1 MPNLNNQVSG
11 SAIAFIDPQVENY
24 QSLIAGVK
32 PGTEVVVLDGNRDA
46 IDQITQILALRT
58 NIDSIHIVSHG
69 APGSLQLGNGSLSA
83 DNVET
88 YSEKLQQWRSALT
101 LGADI
106 LIYGCNVASA
116 PRAYPK
122 VRQGMNSLAQS
133 SSRLKPTAYPKVR
146 QGMNS
151 LSQSSSRLKPT
162 ENKSAIQSSS
172 EDFRYETGVETNGG
186 SAGNGIDDE
195 QAIDRERAIDLDGV
209 AFIQRIAQLTN
220 SNVAASQNLTGSVA
234 KGGDWELEVRTGKI
248 ETPLV
253 FEPEVLAGYEYVLN
267 TFGAATN
274 FGAGPYPVFVDVGD
288 FNGDK
293 IKDLAVTNANA
304 PINGSNPGTSILL
317 GTSAGSFGTATQLG
331 KGPNAF
337 AIANFDGNIYDDL
350 VADNGSGSVSI
361 FLGNSSGLGTPVNL
375 SFDPRIFA
383 KYIVAADFNGDNRA
397 DIAVATNRVT
407 GSLNTNGFISILLQN
422 LDGTFSAPVNSLVGR
437 TPTFITVGDFDGD
450 GKQDDLAVTSPTDN
464 TVSILLADDNGVFSN
479 GPTIPVGTEPNFIA
493 IGRFDAD
500 NTDDLA
506 VANVTSKNVSIL
518 LQKTTGTFTAAPNLA
533 VDTNFLAAGDIDG
546 DGKSDLAVTKGT
558 PRAVSVLMGKGNGEF
573 STPIDFPVGS
583 ANSYLSVVVKDID
596 GNDRPDIAATSFND
610 NNVSI
615 LLNTPNTVNFG
626 AASYSGTEGSADTVI
641 PVTLSGGT
649 PLNDVVVPIVI
660 DPSSTATENSDYTF
674 SPTTITFPA
683 GTTTLTQNVA
693 VTIKP
698 DNLPENAETAILNFG
713 TITGGIAGT
722 TKQTTLNIVAN
733 GTVSYAIAAGT
744 PSIAEGNTGTK
755 PLTFT
760 ATRSGNT
767 GGASSVNY
775 AITGTATNSSD
786 YNNIG
791 GTSGATA
798 VTGTINFAADET
810 SKTIT
815 LDVLGDSQG
824 EPDETIAVTLSSP
837 TSPGVT
843 PTITTAT
850 ATTTITNDDKAG
862 FTINPTGLTTSELGG
877 TATFTVKLNSQ
888 PTADVALDLSSSNVT
903 EGTVSPNSLTFTPG
917 DYNQPK
923 TITVTGVD
931 DSVADGPQAYKIV
944 TAAARSTDLNY
955 NNVNPDDVA
964 VTNSDNETPGI
975 TVNPTAGLTTGED
988 GTKANFTVVL
998 NTQPTADVTIRL
1010 TTDNVAEGTVS
1021 PASITFTPATWKTA
1035 QLVTVTGVNDSIAD
1049 GDIDYKIVTEAA
1061 ESTDPNYSNKDVADV
1076 SLSNKDKDTAGISIT
1091 PTQTTATEGGAT
1103 GSYAIKLTSEPKLP
1117 VTINFTGIEINAIAP
1132 VILDS
1137 TNWNV
1142 AKTVTVTATDDS
1154 KAEGPHSGT
1163 IAHTVTSTDTK
1174 YSGQTVQDV
1183 NVAITDNDTAG
1194 VIITPTSTNATEGGA
1209 EGSYT
1214 VKLNSQP
1221 NAPVNLSFNTRS
1233 QIKAIS
1239 TINFDSSNWNVP
1251 QTITVT
1257 AIDDS
1262 KAEGTHT
1269 GTISHFVTSADT
1281 KYSST
1286 AVQDVNV
1293 AITDNDTAGVSI
1305 TSTSTTA
1312 TEGGATGSYTVKLNS
1327 QPNEPVNLIFD
1338 TGSQI
1343 NGIPGITF
1351 NSTNWNIPQTVTVT
1365 ATDDR
1370 IAEGAHTGTIAHIVG
1385 SSDPNYNGTAIPGV
1399 NVAITDN
1406 DTAGVSITPTQTT
1419 ATEGGATG
1427 SYTVKLNSQ
1436 PTADVKLNFDTGS
1449 QINPISEI
1457 TFNSTNWY
1465 IGKKIT
1471 VTATDDSIA
1480 EGTHSGTIA
1489 HAVTSSDPNYSGT
1502 AVQDVT
1508 VGITDNDTAGVS
1520 ISPTSTNATEGGAT
1534 GSYTVQLNSQPSAP
1548 VTLSFNTGSEINPV
1562 SAINFNSTN
1571 WNIPQT
1577 VTVTATDDSKAEGT
1591 HSGTIA
1597 HILTS
1602 TDPNYSGTA
1611 VQDVKVQIADND
1623 TAYVLIT
1630 PTSTTATEGG
1640 ANGNYDIKLT
1650 SQPIAPV
1657 RINFTTGQQIAA
1669 IAPLTF
1675 TPDNW
1680 NVPQNVT
1687 VKAVDDTIVEGAH
1700 SANIAHYVSSSD
1712 TRYNT
1717 SGPDVTVAITDN
1729 DTGLLLGIPTV
1740 NFSQATY
1747 QVNESPTGI
1756 VQKQITLTR
1765 TGTAEALNKSSKVEI
1780 QPVTGGSA
1788 TEGTDWKFASSDS
1801 GQVTVTFN
1809 PGEATT
1815 TFTID
1820 ISPDKEAEGTEEIA
1834 FRIASADNANI
1845 GTQSSTTLQ
1854 IFDAD
1859 RLFTDTNAPISGLFS
1874 AIWGDYNN
1882 DGKLDILGNRYIYDN
1897 TGTYN
1902 NNTGQKLSE
1911 YGFSEANRR
1920 DGYGSVWA
1928 DYNNDGR
1935 LDTSGIYGNGNNNTF
1950 NYEIYSND
1958 TGNGGVKFTPDGV
1971 LANNLSS
1978 ANASS
1983 SSADYNNDGRPDLLL
1998 NTQGSGSDY
2007 SIATTLYRNT
2017 KPVMYQDRFQDSK
2030 ARLDT
2035 GEPLFSTS
2043 EIAGATSS
2051 GVWAD
2056 YDNDGK
2062 LDILIKVRESQQTQG
2077 WSRQKAKLY
2086 RNLGDGVFKDTN
2098 VSLPGLGSEF
2108 PRFGANVYDM
2118 AWGDYDNDGKLDI
2131 LLTGAI
2137 EGADGSSQLFTKVY
2151 RNTTSTNGSASFEDI
2166 GAQIPGLSQAQ
2177 AAWGDYD
2184 NDGKLDILV
2193 TGWRQENPQSPG
2205 TSVTKIYR
2213 NTGNGFTDSGAQI
2226 DSGAQPNDKFLSDAA
2241 WGDYDKDGKLDILL
2255 TGYSTNNPYGF
2266 INEND
2271 SFTKVFRNN
2280 TPNANTPP
2288 TAPPGLKAESAGR
2301 NVTFKWNK
2309 ATDLQTPADGL
2320 SYNLQVKT
2328 SDGKYILSPMS
2339 LEDGTR
2345 QIVGL
2350 GNVSQNTQWQLKD
2363 LPRGTYNWGVQAID
2377 NAWAGSPFAFGES
2390 FMVENHPPE
2399 EQIHLGSWPLEFNQ
2413 PIKNVYTDLDGDQIN
2428 YQLTLP
2434 DGSPL
2439 YSDSKTSWLW
2449 LQDYGQNT
2457 ITFTGT
2463 PPSGSQPFKVK
2474 LIATDNYGGRS
2485 EQTFTVT
2492 TKNGRWVIDG
2502 YIDGATVFLDANKNA
2517 VLDTNEPSTT
2527 TDSGGKFNLN
2537 IPFETFDTNKNGEID
2552 PSEGNLVAT
2561 GGTDTATGLPLET
2574 PVTAP
2579 PDSTVVTLLTSL
2591 IADLTD
2597 KGIEP
2602 ESAQSLVKA
2611 ALSLPAEV
2619 DLTTLDPIEATNNN
2633 IPGGVQ
2639 VLAAMVKVQNFI
2651 TQTSGLIDGASSAVN
2666 ADIVKAVV
2674 SSITAQIQSGTVL
2687 NLSNAAA
2694 LEPIIQQAAAKI
2706 QQIDPSFNSQQVS
2719 PITSQSATVMATA
2732 NQRIDAAVSNPT
2744 GTSIPESLARL
2755 QQVALGPTT
2764 QDFKAVGAGNKP
2776 ISQVVADNTGTA
2788 LDSRIEAV
2796 VLPTGIAT
2804 PVVTG
2809 DADLGSNSPNAI
2821 LGTNGDDILTGDSGN
2836 NVLMGMRGNDSLNG
2850 VLGNDTIF
2858 GGKGS
2863 DTILGS
2869 SGDDALFGNRG
2880 ADILNGDD
2888 GNDILYGGKGDDL
2901 LNGGLG
2907 IDTLVG
2913 GMGVDKFLLSTNS
2926 GTDTITDFEV
2936 GKDLLVLGNGLS
2948 FSQLAI
2954 AQDSGAT
2961 LIRLAQTGEILASL
2975 GGVPASSISAVNFG
2989 LL

>member
-1 MPNLNNQVSG
+1 MPNLNNQVSP
-11 SAIAFIDPQVENY
+11 SVIAFIDPKVENY

-69 APGSLQLGNGSLSA
+69 APGSLQLGDVRFSLDDIECDRNS
-83 DNVET
+83 
-88 YSEKLQQWRSALT
+88 LQQWFSPQTDSLSKNRPN
-101 LGADI
+101 I
-106 LIYGCNVASA
+106 LLYGCCVAA
-116 PRAYPK
+116 
-122 VRQGMNSLAQS
+122 G
-133 SSRLKPTAYPKVR
+133 
-146 QGMNS
+146 
-151 LSQSSSRLKPT
+151 
-162 ENKSAIQSSS
+162 
-172 EDFRYETGVETNGG
+172 ETGK
-186 SAGNGIDDE
+186 
-195 QAIDRERAIDLDGV
+195 
-209 AFIQRIAQLTN
+209 AFVKRLSELTGA
-220 SNVAASQNLTGSVA
+220 SVAASQNLTGSVA

-253 FEPEVLAGYEYVLN
+253 FGPEVLAGYEYVLN
-267 TFGAATN
+267 SFGAATN
-274 FGAGPYPVFVDVGD
+274 IGTGANPVFVGVGD
-288 FNGDK
+288 FNGDLK
-293 IKDLAVTNANA
+293 EDLAVADSGAADNYSAA
-304 PINGSNPGTSILL
+304 DTSILL
-317 GTSAGSFGTATQLG
+317 GDRTGSFGTVTRFPLPSGAHTLAVA
-331 KGPNAF
+331 KFN
-337 AIANFDGNIYDDL
+337 NTDIYDDL
-350 VADNGSGSVSI
+350 VVDNGAGSLSM
-361 FLGNSSGLGTPVNL
+361 FFGSNSGLGSPVNV
-375 SFDPRIFA
+375 SFGSGISP
-383 KYIVAADFNGDNRA
+383 KYIAAADFNGDGRA
-397 DIAVATNRVT
+397 DLALASYRAT
-407 GSLNTNGFISILLQN
+407 GSPNTNGVVSILLQN
-422 LDGTFSAPVNSLVGR
+422 IDGTFAPPQNFLVVKY
-437 TPTFITVGDFDGD
+437 PESIAVADFNID
-450 GKQDDLAVTSPTDN
+450 GKQDLAVTSSMPN
-464 TVSILLADDNGVFSN
+464 SSN
-479 GPTIPVGTEPNFIA
+479 
-493 IGRFDAD
+493 
-500 NTDDLA
+500 
-506 VANVTSKNVSIL
+506 S
-518 LQKTTGTFTAAPNLA
+518 
-533 VDTNFLAAGDIDG
+533 
-546 DGKSDLAVTKGT
+546 
-558 PRAVSVLMGKGNGEF
+558 
-573 STPIDFPVGS
+573 
-583 ANSYLSVVVKDID
+583 
-596 GNDRPDIAATSFND
+596 
-610 NNVSI
+610 VSI
-615 LLNTPNTVNFG
+615 LLNDGSGSFGAANNITVGSRPYSLAVGKFNNNDDFPDLAVTNFESNSISILLGNGGGGFTTTEIPVGSSPSFVTVADLNVDSKQDLAVVKNGKVSILLGNGDGTFTQTADLDAGSTPTAVAVKHLKEDGSPELDGKGLPDLDGNGLPDLAVTNFSSNNVSVFLNKPNTVNFG
-626 AASYSGTEGSADTVI
+626 AATYSATEGSADTVI

-649 PLNDVVVPIVI
+649 PLNNVVVPIVI

-683 GTTTLTQNVA
+683 GTATLTQNVA

-722 TKQTTLNIVAN
+722 TKQTTLNIAAN

-744 PSIAEGNTGTK
+744 ASLPEGNSGTK

-775 AITGTATNSSD
+775 TIAGTATNVSD

-791 GTSGATA
+791 GTSGATTP
-798 VTGTINFAADET
+798 TGTINFAADET

-815 LDVLGDSQG
+815 LDVLGDTLA

-843 PTITTAT
+843 PTITIAT

-862 FTINPTGLTTSELGG
+862 FTINPTALTTSEVVGG

-888 PTADVALDLSSSNVT
+888 PTADVKLGLSSSNPT
-903 EGTVSPNSLTFTPG
+903 EGTVSTNSLTFTPAN
-917 DYNQPK
+917 YNQPQ
-923 TITVTGVD
+923 TITVSGVD
-931 DSVADGPQAYKIV
+931 DLVADGPQPYKIV
-944 TAAARSTDLNY
+944 TAAAVSTDVNY
-955 NNVNPDDVA
+955 NNVDPEDVT

-988 GTKANFTVVL
+988 GTPAKFTVVL
-998 NTQPTADVTIRL
+998 NTQPTADVTIGL
-1010 TTDNVAEGTVS
+1010 TSDNVAEGTVS
-1021 PASITFTPATWKTA
+1021 PASITFTPANWNTA
-1035 QLVTVTGVNDSIAD
+1035 QPVTVKGVNDSIVD
-1049 GDIDYKIVTEAA
+1049 GNIDYKIITALAV
-1061 ESTDPNYSNKDVADV
+1061 STDPNYKLEAADV
-1076 SLSNKDKDTAGISIT
+1076 SITNKDDDTAGISIS
-1091 PTQTTATEGGAT
+1091 PTQTTATEGAT

-1117 VTINFTGIEINAIAP
+1117 VTINFTGIEIDAIAP

-1137 TNWNV
+1137 TNWD
-1142 AKTVTVTATDDS
+1142 KGVTITFTATDDS
-1154 KAEGPHSGT
+1154 KAEGPHSGK
-1163 IAHTVTSTDTK
+1163 IAHRVSSSDPK
-1174 YSGQTVQDV
+1174 YSGTAIAIQDV
-1183 NVAITDNDTAG
+1183 NVTITDNDTAG
-1194 VIITPTSTNATEGGA
+1194 VIITPTSTTATEGGA
-1209 EGSYT
+1209 TGSYT

-1221 NAPVNLSFNTRS
+1221 NAPVKLILDTGS

-1239 TINFDSSNWNVP
+1239 TINFDSSDWNVP
-1251 QTITVT
+1251 HEVTVT

-1269 GTISHFVTSADT
+1269 GKISHRVDSADT

-1293 AITDNDTAGVSI
+1293 AITDNDTADVII
-1305 TSTSTTA
+1305 TPTSTTA

-1327 QPNEPVNLIFD
+1327 EPNEPVNLIFN

-1343 NGIPGITF
+1343 KAI
-1351 NSTNWNIPQTVTVT
+1351 STINFDSSTWNAPRTVTVT

-1370 IAEGAHTGTIAHIVG
+1370 IAEGTHSGKIGHAVM
-1385 SSDPNYNGTAIPGV
+1385 SLDPNYSGTAIQDV

-1406 DTAGVSITPTQTT
+1406 DTASVIITPTSTT
-1419 ATEGGATG
+1419 ATEDGATG

-1436 PTADVKLNFDTGS
+1436 PNADVKLNFDTGS

-1457 TFNSTNWY
+1457 NFNSSTWDR
-1465 IGKKIT
+1465 GTKIT

-1480 EGTHSGTIA
+1480 EGTHSGKIGHTVI
-1489 HAVTSSDPNYSGT
+1489 SSDPNYSGT
-1502 AVQDVT
+1502 AVQDVN

-1520 ISPTSTNATEGGAT
+1520 ISPTSTTATEGGATGSYTVKLNTQPKADVKLSFQTGSQINPISEITFNSTNWEKGETVTVTATDDLKTEGAHTGTIAHTLTSTDPNYNGQTVQDVNVAITDNEKAGVTIAPTSTSAIEGGAT

-1548 VTLSFNTGSEINPV
+1548 VSLSFNTGSQINPV

-1577 VTVTATDDSKAEGT
+1577 VTVTATDDSKAEGAHT
-1591 HSGTIA
+1591 GTIA

-1623 TAYVLIT
+1623 AAYVLIT

-1657 RINFTTGQQIAA
+1657 TIKFTTDQQIAA

-1700 SANIAHYVSSSD
+1700 SANIVHYVSSSD

-1717 SGPDVTVAITDN
+1717 ALMATVAIADN
-1729 DTGLLLGIPTV
+1729 DTGPLLGIPTV
-1740 NFSQATY
+1740 KFSQATY
-1747 QVNESPTGI
+1747 QVNESPTG

-1765 TGTAEALNKSSKVEI
+1765 TGTAEALNKISKVDI

-1809 PGEATT
+1809 PGQATQ
-1815 TFTID
+1815 TFTIN
-1820 ISPDKEAEGTEEIA
+1820 ILPDTQGEGTEEIA

-1859 RLFTDTNAPISGLFS
+1859 RLFTDTKAPISAQPT

-1882 DGKLDILGNRYIYDN
+1882 DGKLDILGNSQIYDN
-1897 TGTYN
+1897 TGTYDN
-1902 NNTGQKLSE
+1902 NGQKLSE
-1911 YGFSEANRR
+1911 YGFREF
-1920 DGYGSVWA
+1920 YGRGLPGQNSVWA

-1935 LDTSGIYGNGNNNTF
+1935 LDTSLTNTKSDNTSSYKIYASDPGF
-1950 NYEIYSND
+1950 NFGDNPENI
-1958 TGNGGVKFTPDGV
+1958 V
-1971 LANNLSS
+1971 LRDLLPSRIF
-1978 ANASS
+1978 SS
-1983 SSADYNNDGRPDLLL
+1983 SWADYNNDGRPDLLL
-1998 NTQGSGSDY
+1998 NTTGNYPDY
-2007 SIATTLYRNT
+2007 PLATTLYRNT
-2017 KPVMYQDRFQDSK
+2017 APNNNMYQDRFQDSK

-2056 YDNDGK
+2056 FDNDGK
-2062 LDILIKVRESQQTQG
+2062 LDVLIRVRESQQTQSG
-2077 WSRQKAKLY
+2077 WPRQKAKLY

-2108 PRFGANVYDM
+2108 PRFGARVDDM

-2137 EGADGSSQLFTKVY
+2137 DGANGSGQLFTKVY

-2166 GAQIPGLSQAQ
+2166 GAQIPGLSQAK

-2184 NDGKLDILV
+2184 NDGKLDILL
-2193 TGWRQENPQSPG
+2193 TGWKQQDFQSPG
-2205 TSVTKIYR
+2205 TSVTKVYR

-2226 DSGAQPNDKFLSDAA
+2226 DSGAKPGATNPSSTTA
-2241 WGDYDKDGKLDILL
+2241 WGDFDKDGKLDILL
-2255 TGYSTNNPYGF
+2255 AGSSSNS
-2266 INEND
+2266 D

-2339 LEDGTR
+2339 LWDGTR

-2350 GNVSQNTQWQLKD
+2350 GNVSQNTQWQLKN
-2363 LPRGTYNWGVQAID
+2363 LPRGEYNWGVQAID
-2377 NAWAGSPFAFGES
+2377 NAWAGSPFAFGGS
-2390 FMVENHPPE
+2390 FTVENSPPE
-2399 EQIHLGSWPLEFNQ
+2399 EQIHLGSKPTEFNQ
-2413 PIKNVYTDLDGDQIN
+2413 PIKNVYTDPDGDQIN

-2434 DGSPL
+2434 DGSSL
-2439 YSDSKTSWLW
+2439 YSGSNTSWLG
-2449 LQDYGQNT
+2449 LQFNSSENT

-2474 LIATDNYGGRS
+2474 LTATDNYGGRS

-2502 YIDGATVFLDANKNA
+2502 YISGATVFLDANKNA

-2527 TDSGGKFNLN
+2527 TDTGGKFNLN

-2552 PSEGNLVAT
+2552 PSEGNLVAI
-2561 GGTDTATGLPLET
+2561 GGIDTATGLPLET

-2579 PDSTVVTLLTSL
+2579 PDSSVVTLLTTL
-2591 IADLTD
+2591 IADLID

-2611 ALSLPAEV
+2611 ALSLPADV
-2619 DLTTLDPIEATNNN
+2619 DLTSLDP
-2633 IPGGVQ
+2633 
-2639 VLAAMVKVQNFI
+2639 
-2651 TQTSGLIDGASSAVN
+2651 
-2666 ADIVKAVV
+2666 
-2674 SSITAQIQSGTVL
+2674 
-2687 NLSNAAA
+2687 
-2694 LEPIIQQAAAKI
+2694 
-2706 QQIDPSFNSQQVS
+2706 
-2719 PITSQSATVMATA
+2719 
-2732 NQRIDAAVSNPT
+2732 
-2744 GTSIPESLARL
+2744 
-2755 QQVALGPTT
+2755 
-2764 QDFKAVGAGNKP
+2764 
-2776 ISQVVADNTGTA
+2776 
-2788 LDSRIEAV
+2788 
-2796 VLPTGIAT
+2796 
-2804 PVVTG
+2804 
-2809 DADLGSNSPNAI
+2809 
-2821 LGTNGDDILTGDSGN
+2821 
-2836 NVLMGMRGNDSLNG
+2836 
-2850 VLGNDTIF
+2850 
-2858 GGKGS
+2858 
-2863 DTILGS
+2863 
-2869 SGDDALFGNRG
+2869 
-2880 ADILNGDD
+2880 
-2888 GNDILYGGKGDDL
+2888 
-2901 LNGGLG
+2901 
-2907 IDTLVG
+2907 
-2913 GMGVDKFLLSTNS
+2913 
-2926 GTDTITDFEV
+2926 
-2936 GKDLLVLGNGLS
+2936 
-2948 FSQLAI
+2948 
-2954 AQDSGAT
+2954 
-2961 LIRLAQTGEILASL
+2961 
-2975 GGVPASSISAVNFG
+2975 
-2989 LL
+2989 